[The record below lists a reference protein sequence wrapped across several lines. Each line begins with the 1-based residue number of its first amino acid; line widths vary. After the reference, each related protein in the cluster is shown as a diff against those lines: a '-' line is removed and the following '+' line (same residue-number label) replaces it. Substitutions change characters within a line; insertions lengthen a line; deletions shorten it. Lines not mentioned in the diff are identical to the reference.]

1 MAPMYL
7 LCQEGKNSHFLTVNQ
22 AENQKPRKLM
32 QGCAAQRSTRACLA
46 LTGGSGVVSS
56 EEPDG

>member
-32 QGCAAQRSTRACLA
+32 HVKAAQRSGAPEGLGLDRRKRRGILRRA
-46 LTGGSGVVSS
+46 
-56 EEPDG
+56 